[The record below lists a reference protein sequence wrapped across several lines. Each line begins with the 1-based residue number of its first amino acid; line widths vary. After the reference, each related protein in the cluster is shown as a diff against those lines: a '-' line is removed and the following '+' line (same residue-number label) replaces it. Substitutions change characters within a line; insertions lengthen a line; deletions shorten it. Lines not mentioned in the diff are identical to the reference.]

1 MYASYSIDIPSL
13 SQYSDRVFRMRRFS
27 AFGRGFSGLCRIVH
41 PESCSCTTGPSKVCF
56 GIILHAFQDLATQ
69 RPDTRKS
76 SGARLEWHQHGPW
89 KEVIPTWPG
98 CFCQVILSLAGFLPA
113 DDAAKDL
120 RNKMLLEQLKPT
132 GAFVTYQN
140 QFFQLAWKHKI
151 TIDRSRE
158 WFPLRKGF
166 RMMYGSWWDSA
177 TVPLISHPSPTV
189 PDEPV
194 RSAKTMSLQL
204 AMDVWRWLVSP
215 SVTHRHR
222 RSARSGVFVLFF
234 SLMWIRKMRNMK
246 SEANLNHG
254 GFRCPL

>member
-69 RPDTRKS
+69 KPDTRKS
-76 SGARLEWHQHGPW
+76 SGARLEWHQHGPFQ
-89 KEVIPTWPG
+89 VIPTWPG

-140 QFFQLAWKHKI
+140 QFFQLARKHKI

-158 WFPLRKGF
+158 CFLCALGGT
-166 RMMYGSWWDSA
+166 M
-177 TVPLISHPSPTV
+177 PLISHPSPTV

-204 AMDVWRWLVSP
+204 AMDVWRWLVPP
-215 SVTHRHR
+215 SVTHDTGDAHKV
-222 RSARSGVFVLFF
+222 GVFFWGFF
-234 SLMWIRKMRNMK
+234 IDVNQKNAKHDIWSQSKSWWI
-246 SEANLNHG
+246 
-254 GFRCPL
+254 